1 LSINRNRSIF
11 PIILIAAGLLL
22 VAGVLI
28 SVFLLRPTESQVS
41 TSPPGG
47 SEPFPQIARLNLAQA
62 KDAYDTGAAVF
73 VDVRDQVYY
82 ENSHI
87 SGAISLP
94 LSQLESRLDELEPN
108 DWIIL
113 YCT

>member
-1 LSINRNRSIF
+1 MSINRNRSIF
-11 PIILIAAGLLL
+11 PIILIAAGFLL

-28 SVFLLRPTESQVS
+28 SVFLLRPTEGQVS

-47 SEPFPQIARLNLAQA
+47 SEPFPQIARVNLAQA
-62 KDAYDTGAAVF
+62 KDAYDTGVAIF

-87 SGAISLP
+87 SGAISIP
-94 LSQLESRLDELEPN
+94 LSQVESRLDELELN